1 MNKPIRNGKVFA
13 NGFQRCVRQ
22 LPIHKILVALIAV
35 PCIAI
40 ASTVPKK
47 VADEFPPKDT
57 PEASM
62 IRGEIVF
69 QNYCMLCHGINADG
83 KGRAARIYDPKPAN
97 LRMSMKND
105 AYKELII
112 RKGGKAMGR
121 SAFMPPWGEELTDEQ
136 VTDVVHYLRTI
147 APANASK

>member
-1 MNKPIRNGKVFA
+1 MFA
-13 NGFQRCVRQ
+13 KRFQRCTRQ
-22 LPIHKILVALIAV
+22 FAIHTILVVLIAL
-35 PCIAI
+35 PCIAM
-40 ASTVPKK
+40 ATTVPKK

-147 APANASK
+147 APANAAK